1 MIKKDSIVK
10 ALSGIY
16 KGSKGDKD
24 GYYVYMLCSKVTKTP
39 FYIGKGINNRV
50 WSHEEETKVFENSIK
65 EEIRAEIIAN
75 SDNLSLDEIDAIIED
90 RIPSDKCTEISKLLK
105 SDDLEPVIVKYGL
118 TESEAFMVES
128 ALINMHNY
136 TRNEPLTNIVNGH
149 MSNREKFNRARKTE
163 ALSLTDFQNQC
174 AIEEQAISTL
184 NTAGTNGEKIRVA
197 FIKINN
203 LYQHCKNEQDPE
215 SAIYNATR
223 GYWKIAKK
231 NIAKIDY
238 VFALYQSQV
247 VGIYPLNRNQ
257 DCWKTRRDI
266 GKILIGDGFAKDE
279 RNVFLPAFPFSIRAR
294 EYYWHNRSVEANWD
308 YTTFTQLLTGDE
320 LNEFLNSQLKEEKN
334 TKINGKRCKVKK
346 SFKEM
351 ESSYK
356 QWSNRYFFELH
367 TLTENQATEF
377 EHVKSLYL
385 GKLMYESKVADKTK
399 YIDTQNP
406 VTFNFK
412 I

>member
-1 MIKKDSIVK
+1 MKKDSIVK

-16 KGSKGDKD
+16 KGSKGLKD
-24 GYYVYMLCSKVTKTP
+24 GYYVYMLCSKKTKTP
-39 FYIGKGINNRV
+39 FYIGKGINTRV
-50 WSHEEETKVFENSIK
+50 WSHEEETKDFENSIR
-65 EEIRAEIIAN
+65 EEMKAEIIAN
-75 SDNLSLDEIDAIIED
+75 SDNLSAEEINVLIEN
-90 RIPSDKCTEISKLLK
+90 RIPSDKCAEISRLLK

-163 ALSLTDFQNQC
+163 ALSLSDFQNQC

-184 NTAGTNGEKIRVA
+184 NTAGIDGQKINVA

-203 LYQHCKNEQDPE
+203 LYQHCKKEQDTE
-215 SAIYNATR
+215 DAIYNATR
-223 GYWKIAKK
+223 GYWKIARK
-231 NIAKIDY
+231 NITKIDY

-247 VGIYPLNRNQ
+247 VGIYPINRNEN
-257 DCWKTRRDI
+257 CWKTRKDI
-266 GKILIGDGFAKDE
+266 GQISITNGIATDA
-279 RNVFLPAFPFSIRAR
+279 NNTPLPTFPVNIRTR
-294 EYYWHNRSVEANWD
+294 EYYWHNKSVEANWD
-308 YTTFTQLLTGDE
+308 YATFIQLLTNSE
-320 LNEFLNSQLKEEKN
+320 LKEFQTSQLKEEKI
-334 TKINGKRCKVKK
+334 TKIKGRRCKIAKT
-346 SFKEM
+346 FKEF

-356 QWSNRYFFELH
+356 QWGNRYFFEIQA
-367 TLTENQATEF
+367 LTENQTSEY
-377 EHVKSLYL
+377 ESIKSLYL
-385 GKLMYESKVADKTK
+385 GKLLFESKDINKTK

-412 I
+412 N